1 MEKMMKKFKITVLM
15 TLCLALMGISTAVHA
30 QTEVTLTAWTADQLY
45 LDYFNSRLP
54 DFQALHPELKIT
66 FNGVADSSAPANAL
80 NAIAAN
86 PDNPGLPDMLGM
98 ERAQFGNYMKEGIV
112 AKYFLDLT
120 DLVAADRSDYSEGR
134 MAIYTYD
141 GKLYGLESQLA
152 ASLLYYQPDVFT
164 AAGVDVPTTWE
175 QVINDVGP
183 KLAAKGSAFSFATND
198 GDWFLMFFDQ
208 RGGFV
213 FDKDGNFVMGDD
225 TNKPLAVEV
234 ATALQK
240 GIQNGTFMVVLGGN
254 VWSGAD
260 IPTAYTSGKLAGTVM
275 PDWWATCCLEPD
287 AGPDMSGKW
296 KVAVPPVWEGGG
308 HSTLTWGGTGWMVSS
323 QSPNAALAK
332 EFLAFAYL
340 GLESQ
345 VKKFQQINNFPWY
358 IPAFADPRVKDLA
371 DPYFSNQHLGEFYGQ
386 VAADVPVWYNSP
398 FFPDVKKAL
407 ADNLP
412 GLFDGSLTPEA
423 FVETAIKTS
432 QDAIDFGS

>member
-1 MEKMMKKFKITVLM
+1 MQKSKFAVLLVVCLMVLGLSTV
-15 TLCLALMGISTAVHA
+15 VHA
-30 QTEVTLTAWTADQLY
+30 QNEVTLTAWSADHLY
-45 LDYFNSRLP
+45 LQYFESRLP
-54 DFQALHPELKIT
+54 DFQALHPDVTIKFE
-66 FNGVADSSAPANAL
+66 GVDDSSAPANAL

-98 ERAQFGNYMKEGIV
+98 ERAQFGNYMKNGII
-112 AKYFLDLT
+112 AKYFLDLS
-120 DLVAADRSDYSEGR
+120 DLVEADKADYSAGR
-134 MAIYTYD
+134 MAIYTYE
-141 GKLYGLESQLA
+141 GKLYALESQLA

-183 KLAAKGSAFSFATND
+183 KLAAKGSAFTFATND

-213 FDKDGNFVMGDD
+213 FDADGNFVMGDD
-225 TNKPLAVEV
+225 TNKPLAIEV

-240 GIQNGTFMVVLGGN
+240 GVQNGTFMVVLGGD
-254 VWSGAD
+254 VWSGAT

-287 AGPDMSGKW
+287 AGPEMSGKW
-296 KVAVPPVWEGGG
+296 KVALPPTWEGGG
-308 HSTLTWGGTGWMVSS
+308 HSTLTWGGTGWAVSS
-323 QSPNAALAK
+323 ASPNAELAK

-345 VKKFQQINNFPWY
+345 VSKFQQINNFPWY
-358 IPAFADPRVKDLA
+358 IPAFSDPRVSDLE
-371 DPYFSNQHLGEFYGQ
+371 DPYFSNQHLGEFYGK

-398 FFPDVKKAL
+398 FFPSVKSAF

-412 GLFDGSLTPEA
+412 GLFDGTLTPEQ
-423 FVETAIKTS
+423 FVDNSIKTT
-432 QDAIDFGS
+432 QDAIDFGF